1 MLKINRKS
9 RSKPVT
15 ADEKDGD
22 SAKAQRGP
30 IARFLR
36 GWVAPVAIV
45 LALQTP
51 LRASLIDWNSVPSGS
66 MRPTILE
73 GERILVNKLA
83 FGLRVPLTHT
93 WLATWGE
100 PERGDII
107 TFASPKDG
115 TRLVKRVV
123 GVPGDIIEMR
133 GNVLIVNGEAIE
145 YDLGGD
151 RMLAPGADGTMQ
163 PIRLGVEH
171 LPGREHQIALTPSAS
186 TPNSFTQVV
195 VPDGE
200 FFVMGDNRDQ
210 SFDSRYFGFVK
221 RGDIY
226 GRSTYVVTSLD
237 PRKGGKPRFDRW
249 FTRMP

>member
-1 MLKINRKS
+1 MHRFKRKIRS
-9 RSKPVT
+9 RAASSDAINSTQTRPR
-15 ADEKDGD
+15 
-22 SAKAQRGP
+22 RGP

-36 GWVAPVAIV
+36 GWVAPVVIV

-51 LRASLIDWNSVPSGS
+51 LRASLLDWNSVPSGS

-115 TRLVKRVV
+115 SRLVKRVV
-123 GVPGDIIEMR
+123 GLPGDVIEMR
-133 GNVLIVNGEAIE
+133 GNMLIVNGETIE

-151 RMLAPGADGTMQ
+151 RILAPGADGSMM
-163 PIRLGVEH
+163 PMRLGVEH
-171 LPGREHQIALTPSAS
+171 LPGREHGIALTPSAGA
-186 TPNSFTQVV
+186 PNSFTEVV
-195 VPDGE
+195 VPEGQY
-200 FFVMGDNRDQ
+200 FVMGDNRDQ
-210 SFDSRYFGFVK
+210 SFDSRYFGFVE
-221 RGDIY
+221 RSDIY
-226 GRSTYVVTSLD
+226 GRSSYVVTSLD

-249 FTRMP
+249 FTRLP